1 MSPCDMVTEPCEKIM
16 EHQFS
21 SKNIRK
27 EKSTMDK
34 TQSRDQSI
42 VNPDKAFDD
51 EESNNFMGLL
61 KCNSINEK

>member
-1 MSPCDMVTEPCEKIM
+1 
-16 EHQFS
+16 
-21 SKNIRK
+21 
-27 EKSTMDK
+27 MDK